1 MHGSDSGDYC
11 VVTLLDDSETNS
23 VHRLPYLLYKGLWRK
38 GSLNQVINEYIVSV
52 PDLELSIYNGSDEQ
66 ATASNLSELTAR
78 FVDLNKLHGWSSD
91 QSQLM
96 VSRFLIRDEYAQ
108 ADSFWG
114 SVGRRNGRKKMLL
127 VGQPGIGETRLLFRS
142 WSTDL

>member
-1 MHGSDSGDYC
+1 MGLTLGDYC

-38 GSLNQVINEYIVSV
+38 GNLNQVIDEYTVSV
-52 PDLELSIYNGSDEQ
+52 PDLELSVYKGSDEQ
-66 ATASNLSELTAR
+66 ATASHFSELTAR
-78 FVDLNKLHGWSSD
+78 FVDLSKLDSWTPE
-91 QSQLM
+91 QAELI
-96 VSRFLIRDEYAQ
+96 VSRFLIRDEYDQ